1 MNVITLYVVN
11 NEDKTNPNENH
22 EVHTIEHAIT
32 LKIKDYTSLGF
43 HKDGKEAL
51 IKAKEKYDDA
61 NGCKDCCPEAH
72 TE

>member
-1 MNVITLYVVN
+1 MTEYIVN
-11 NEDKTNPNENH
+11 NNDEKNPKENH
-22 EVHTIEHAIT
+22 EVHTKKHALE
-32 LKIKDYTSLGF
+32 LKIKDYTSLGL

-51 IKAKEKYDDA
+51 AKAKEIYDDA